1 MEEGSKRWLRYSSPS
16 EDITTTRARFN
27 HSTGSPQPG
36 RSDGQTTDR
45 AAERSMGR
53 RGIHDNLQQVSLI
66 TDDKADLRAAGVT
79 SEASVQGEFQ
89 NPACGTFGRF
99 PLNQQET
106 RRLSVPYLTDA
117 QTNSGRFAVD
127 KDFLQFRTGPKMMM
141 GRKRNWAE
149 NETDLKTKI
158 PKTKLVGNWQIC
170 SFGAENENEIRS
182 VSNLNQGN
190 FLLLYNLMITFL
202 SILLECFHLISITCC
217 SFSSWYICS

>member
-106 RRLSVPYLTDA
+106 RLLGAPYLTDA
-117 QTNSGRFAVD
+117 HKRFGTVCSRRR
-127 KDFLQFRTGPKMMM
+127 FPSVSMMM
-141 GRKRNWAE
+141 DRKRNWAE
-149 NETDLKTKI
+149 NETDLKRK
-158 PKTKLVGNWQIC
+158 
-170 SFGAENENEIRS
+170 
-182 VSNLNQGN
+182 
-190 FLLLYNLMITFL
+190 
-202 SILLECFHLISITCC
+202 
-217 SFSSWYICS
+217 